1 VAGGRRSDRLAAR
14 VSGRALA
21 PLLAL
26 FLVVGCGGSDG
37 SDEQGAPGTGPGTS
51 SEARTETAAPDRVKL
66 VPMPAAAAE
75 TCRSSAVLA
84 PVCPQLVPE
93 APYEHRPEVYVA
105 ELLPAAGGSPEA
117 FNLQWGAENPAR
129 PERNRPPHL
138 SHVIIAAGPSKEALG
153 DVETRRLGDADWNGR
168 SGTLLRAAAYPHG
181 GIHGNHLIFLWREDG
196 REYLVSLHTWKPL
209 AETRETL
216 EAIVAS
222 LPSRP

>member
-1 VAGGRRSDRLAAR
+1 M
-14 VSGRALA
+14 SGRPLA

-26 FLVVGCGGSDG
+26 LLVVACGGSDR
-37 SDEQGAPGTGPGTS
+37 SDEQSGPGAGPGTS
-51 SEARTETAAPDRVKL
+51 SGPTTETAPPDRVEL
-66 VPMPAAAAE
+66 VPMPTGAGR

-84 PVCPQLVPE
+84 PVCPQVVPE
-93 APYEHRPEVYVA
+93 APYDQRPEVYVA
-105 ELLPAAGGSPEA
+105 ELLPATGGSPEA

-138 SHVIIAAGPSKEALG
+138 SHVIVAAGTPGEALG
-153 DVETRRLGDADWNGR
+153 DVETRPLGDAAWNGR

-181 GIHGNHLIFLWREDG
+181 GIHGNHLIFLWREG
-196 REYLVSLHTWKPL
+196 GQEYAVSLHAWKPL

-222 LPSRP
+222 LPPRG